1 VQNEANFAH
10 FIQRL
15 AKSGLRGGD
24 HTKAHIFAYIS
35 KVPAGAGSR
44 AENVERGLAC
54 REQVVRNDASMA
66 IANQTASAH
75 LIA

>member
-1 VQNEANFAH
+1 M
-10 FIQRL
+10 
-15 AKSGLRGGD
+15 
-24 HTKAHIFAYIS
+24 KAHIFAYIS

-54 REQVVRNDASMA
+54 REQVVRIASMA

-75 LIA
+75 MIA